1 MAGKDS
7 TTAIIVIVIMMVTI
21 LVIGSG
27 WYLLSDDD
35 EKEDDKSGE
44 CPGPDVNA
52 VYEYDDD
59 ENCVR
64 IGCKTGCFDD
74 GGFCIERRNFS
85 EELYEGTDCVIDG
98 YTLHTCE
105 LKVNG
110 ICGQVGGGSQLREPK
125 ITEDAIGSGSCEA
138 ADYVDCVVT
147 CPETCKVEDNKYT
160 ASEGTECMANG
171 VKLGEGS
178 NYCGTGIEVRTLDTD
193 NIDLEGTGFDTVEEY
208 LEYANP
214 NNICAVQKSAV
225 SGPCYVNCT
234 EGMTDVDTNCG
245 SIREQEYIK
254 DVYGNAVCFDKDEAE
269 KYIRG
274 ELNQKPTRLPVILS
288 ADAATRDENGLVT
301 GHDVEGNVAES
312 LRKGLRILYRSDG
325 MLSFESMVKNNCTSY
340 STEACEAPRESVDC
354 SIGVTNTS
362 ECQSTGCETLGRKTI
377 SYGITTHPFG
387 STEGGPNRCEA
398 YDSVGY
404 DSGGCQMGGPCPV
417 DCVQT
422 EFTNVS
428 GCISDGRQRQERT
441 TETFPQHQGEDCGP
455 EEQFVDCDFGTFD
468 RFNDDKFYI
477 VGGFTEPTYPN
488 DEAPRLKNGIYVG
501 VGPLTSDVKLRTWSA
516 KRDSFTLDGPLND
529 VSIKAGQLGYCSR
542 FGFCNY
548 DKNSTYYTGWTFEK
562 QSGGGY
568 KIIPNNRPNKRVT
581 INNWNEVEII
591 ETEIT
596 TPGGVTLPRG
606 VEDGWDD
613 IFYLEKVP

>member
-44 CPGPDVNA
+44 CNGPDVNA

-64 IGCKTGCFDD
+64 IGCKTGYFDD

-98 YTLHTCE
+98 HTLHTCE

-110 ICGQVGGGSQLREPK
+110 ICGQVGGGSQLREPN

-147 CPETCKVEDNKYT
+147 CPETCKVTDDNYT
-160 ASEGTECMANG
+160 TPEGACMANG
-171 VKLGEGS
+171 VELGQDSGF
-178 NYCGTGIEVRTLDTD
+178 CGTGTQARTLDTT
-193 NIDLEGTGFDTVEEY
+193 NIDLEGTGFDTVEDY
-208 LEYANP
+208 LDYANP
-214 NNICAVQKSAV
+214 NDICAAQKPVV
-225 SGPCYVNCT
+225 SGPCFIDCA
-234 EGMTDVDTNCG
+234 EGLTDVGCG
-245 SIREQEYIK
+245 SIQEQEYIK
-254 DVYGNAVCFDKDEAE
+254 DEFGNAVCFDKEEAE

-274 ELNQKPTRLPVILS
+274 ELLQKPKRLPVILAS
-288 ADAATRDENGLVT
+288 AARNVDGTY
-301 GHDVEGNVAES
+301 DVEGKVPES
-312 LRKGLRILYRSDG
+312 DREGLRILYRSDQG
-325 MLSFESMVKNNCTSY
+325 ISFESMVKNDCTLY
-340 STEACEAPRESVDC
+340 STEACQAPRESVDC
-354 SIGVTNTS
+354 SIGITS
-362 ECQSTGCETLGRKTI
+362 TGDCLSTGCERLGRKTL
-377 SYGITTHPFG
+377 SYGITTYPFG
-387 STEGGPNRCEA
+387 STEGVPNYCEA

-441 TETFPQHQGEDCGP
+441 TETFPKHQGEDCGP

-488 DEAPRLKNGIYVG
+488 DDAPRLKNGIYVG

-516 KRDSFTLDGPLND
+516 KRDSFTLDGPLTN

-548 DKNSTYYTGWTFEK
+548 DKNSTYYTGWTFKK
-562 QSGGGY
+562 QNGGGY
-568 KIIPNNRPNKRVT
+568 KIIPNNKPNKRVT
-581 INNWNEVEII
+581 INIWNDVEII

-596 TPGGVTLPRG
+596 TPGGATFPRG

-613 IFYLEKVP
+613 IFYLEKVS